1 MPHIFSFAQKRL
13 VVRSQSSKL
22 DATAANPF
30 YSLISNMATPAKI
43 IDQNLPTVA
52 LVGRVNVGKSTLFN
66 KILEQNKAIVSS
78 IAGTT
83 RTRNIGTVDWR
94 GKNFILVDTGGL
106 TFSEEVPLEKEIIE
120 QTEIAIKDA
129 DLIIFVVDIQA
140 GLLPQERE
148 LAKRLIKDKNRI
160 IFVANKADS
169 ERLRMNA
176 HEADWHKLGFGE
188 PFPVSA
194 ANGSNVGNLLDEVFK
209 RLGKTVRAG
218 SKTAKKPKTLKEMK
232 VIKVAMIGKPNV
244 GKSSLF
250 NDLVG
255 KKEVIVS
262 DMPHTT
268 REPHDT
274 LVEVDGQALLFV
286 DTAGIRRKANVSGE
300 LERAGIGKSIDA
312 IKRADIVLL
321 VLDASEPISVQD
333 QQLGGFLRENT
344 KSTIIVLNKWDL
356 VENTMTR
363 EVAKDGEKGDFAA
376 KESDAF
382 KNDFKQNIYA
392 TFPHL
397 DFAPIIFTSAKTKY
411 KIHQIFPLIMRAWEE
426 RHTIV
431 PEKDLKEF
439 FKKVTK
445 EHRPAR
451 GKGTKHPDVLSFH
464 QLHNNPPMFE
474 MMIKFQT
481 SIHFSYVRYME
492 NKLREAFGF
501 FAAPIVIKL
510 TKLKRTITIHK

>member
-1 MPHIFSFAQKRL
+1 
-13 VVRSQSSKL
+13 
-22 DATAANPF
+22 
-30 YSLISNMATPAKI
+30 MATPAKI
-43 IDQNLPTVA
+43 IDQKLPTIA

-78 IAGTT
+78 IPGTT
-83 RTRNIGTVDWR
+83 RTRNIGIVSWR
-94 GKNFILVDTGGL
+94 GKQFTLVDTGGL
-106 TFSEEVPLEKEIIE
+106 TFSDEIPLEKEIIE
-120 QTEIAIKDA
+120 QTEIAIKSA
-129 DLIIFVVDIQA
+129 DLIIFVVDVQA

-148 LAKRLIKDKNRI
+148 LGKRLIKDKNRI

-169 ERLRMNA
+169 ERLRMNI
-176 HEADWHKLGFGE
+176 HEADWHKLGLGE

-194 ANGSNVGNLLDEVFK
+194 ANGSNVGNLLDEIFK
-209 RLGKTVRAG
+209 RLEKARPNGKAG
-218 SKTAKKPKTLKEMK
+218 KKPKTLKELK
-232 VIKVAMIGKPNV
+232 VIKIAMIGKPNV

-300 LERAGIGKSIDA
+300 LEKAGIGKSIDA
-312 IKRADIVLL
+312 VKRADIVLL

-356 VENTMTR
+356 VEER
-363 EVAKDGEKGDFAA
+363 QKRVSRSGQQKGEVALISKDT
-376 KESDAF
+376 DAF

-392 TFPHL
+392 SFPHL
-397 DFAPIIFTSAKTKY
+397 DFAPIIFTSAKTQY
-411 KIHQIFPLIMRAWEE
+411 KLHQIFPLIFRAWTE

-431 PEKDLKEF
+431 PEAELKEF
-439 FKKVTK
+439 FKKITK
-445 EHRPAR
+445 EHRPSR
-451 GKGTKHPDVLSFH
+451 GKGTKHPEVLSFH
-464 QLHNNPPMFE
+464 QIHNNPPMFE

-481 SIHFSYVRYME
+481 SVHFSYVRYIE
-492 NKLREAFGF
+492 NRLREKFGF
-501 FAAPIVIKL
+501 FATPIVIKL
-510 TKLKRTITIHK
+510 TKLKRKITL

>member
-1 MPHIFSFAQKRL
+1 MS
-13 VVRSQSSKL
+13 
-22 DATAANPF
+22 
-30 YSLISNMATPAKI
+30 TPAKI
-43 IDQNLPTVA
+43 IDQNLPTIA

-83 RTRNIGTVDWR
+83 RTRNIGIVSWR
-94 GKNFILVDTGGL
+94 GKQFTLVDTGGL
-106 TFSEEVPLEKEIIE
+106 TFSDEIPLEKEIIE
-120 QTEIAIKDA
+120 QTEIAIKEA
-129 DLIIFVVDIQA
+129 DLIVFVVDIQA

-148 LAKRLIKDKNRI
+148 LAKRLMKKKAEI
-160 IFVANKADS
+160 IFVANKADN
-169 ERLRMNA
+169 EKLRMNA
-176 HEADWHKLGFGE
+176 HEADWRKLALGE

-209 RLGKTVRAG
+209 RLRSAHRQSGT
-218 SKTAKKPKTLKEMK
+218 SKRPKALKELK
-232 VIKVAMIGKPNV
+232 AIKIALIGKPNV
-244 GKSSLF
+244 GKSSIF

-262 DMPHTT
+262 DLPHTT

-274 LVEVDGQALLFV
+274 LVEVNGQPLIFV

-300 LERAGIGKSIDA
+300 LEKAGIGKSIDA

-356 VENTMTR
+356 VEDRQKRVSRLGQEKNK
-363 EVAKDGEKGDFAA
+363 VSLISKDT
-376 KESDAF
+376 DAY

-392 TFPHL
+392 SFPHL
-397 DFAPIIFTSAKTKY
+397 DFAPIIFTSAKTQY
-411 KIHQIFPLIMRAWEE
+411 KLHQIFPLIFRAWTE

-431 PEKDLKEF
+431 PEAELKEF

-445 EHRPAR
+445 EHRPSR
-451 GKGTKHPDVLSFH
+451 GKGTKHPEILSFH

-481 SIHFSYVRYME
+481 SIHFSYVRYIE
-492 NKLREAFGF
+492 NRLREKFGF
-501 FAAPIVIKL
+501 FASPIVIKL
-510 TKLKRTITIHK
+510 TKLKRKITI

>member
-1 MPHIFSFAQKRL
+1 MS
-13 VVRSQSSKL
+13 
-22 DATAANPF
+22 
-30 YSLISNMATPAKI
+30 TPAKI
-43 IDQNLPTVA
+43 IDQNLPAIA

-83 RTRNIGTVDWR
+83 RTRNIGIVSWR
-94 GKNFILVDTGGL
+94 GKQFTLVDTGGL
-106 TFSEEVPLEKEIIE
+106 TFSEEIPLEKEIIE
-120 QTEIAIKDA
+120 QTEIAIKEA
-129 DLIIFVVDIQA
+129 DLIVFVVDIQA

-148 LAKRLIKDKNRI
+148 LAKRLIKDKARI

-169 ERLRMNA
+169 ERLRMNVY
-176 HEADWHKLGFGE
+176 EADWHKLGLGE

-194 ANGSNVGNLLDEVFK
+194 ANGANVGNLLDEVFK
-209 RLGKTVRAG
+209 RLSKVSRAG
-218 SKTAKKPKTLKEMK
+218 KAGKRPKTLKELK
-232 VIKVAMIGKPNV
+232 IIKIAMIGKPNV

-250 NDLVG
+250 NNLVG

-262 DMPHTT
+262 DLPHTT

-300 LERAGIGKSIDA
+300 LEKAGIGKSIDA

-356 VENTMTR
+356 VEER
-363 EVAKDGEKGDFAA
+363 QKRVSQLGQQKGEVSLISKDT
-376 KESDAF
+376 DAF

-392 TFPHL
+392 SFPHL
-397 DFAPIIFTSAKTKY
+397 DFAPIIFTSAKTQY
-411 KIHQIFPLIMRAWEE
+411 KLHQIFPLIFRAWTE

-431 PEKDLKEF
+431 PEAELKEF

-445 EHRPAR
+445 EHRPSR
-451 GKGTKHPDVLSFH
+451 GKGTKHPDIMSFH

-492 NKLREAFGF
+492 NRLREKFGF
-501 FAAPIVIKL
+501 FASPIVIKL
-510 TKLKRTITIHK
+510 TKLKRKITL

>member
-1 MPHIFSFAQKRL
+1 
-13 VVRSQSSKL
+13 
-22 DATAANPF
+22 
-30 YSLISNMATPAKI
+30 MATPAKI
-43 IDQNLPTVA
+43 INQNLPTII

-66 KILEQNKAIVSS
+66 KILEENKAIVSA

-83 RTRNIGTVDWR
+83 RTRNIGIVNWR
-94 GKNFILVDTGGL
+94 GKNFTLVDTGGL

-120 QTEIAIKDA
+120 QTEMALKEA

-140 GLLPQERE
+140 GLLPQEKE
-148 LAKRLIKDKNRI
+148 LAKRLIKDKSKI

-169 ERLRMNA
+169 EQIRMNTY
-176 HEADWHKLGFGE
+176 EADWRKLGLGE

-194 ANGSNVGNLLDEVFK
+194 ANGANIGNLLDEIFK
-209 RLGKTVRAG
+209 RLGKTPKR
-218 SKTAKKPKTLKEMK
+218 PKTVKK
-232 VIKVAMIGKPNV
+232 ISPIRVAMIGKPNV

-255 KKEVIVS
+255 KHQVIVS

-274 LVEVDGQALLFV
+274 LVDVDGQPIIFV
-286 DTAGIRRKANVSGE
+286 DTAGIRRKSNVSGE
-300 LERAGIGKSIDA
+300 LERASIGKSIDA
-312 IKRADIVLL
+312 VKRADIILL
-321 VLDASEPISVQD
+321 VLDASEPLSVQD

-356 VENTMTR
+356 VEER
-363 EVAKDGEKGDFAA
+363 QKRISRPGEEKGETTMISKDTD
-376 KESDAF
+376 EF
-382 KNDFKQNIYA
+382 KNNFKEEIYA
-392 TFPHL
+392 NFPHL

-411 KIHQIFPLIMRAWEE
+411 KIHQMFPLIFRAWKE

-431 PEKDLKEF
+431 PEDELKEF

-445 EHRPAR
+445 QHRPSR
-451 GKGTKHPDVLSFH
+451 GKGTKHPEVMSFH
-464 QLHNNPPMFE
+464 QIHNNPPMFE

-481 SIHFSYVRYME
+481 SVHFSYVRYIE
-492 NKLREAFGF
+492 NRLRESFGF
-501 FAAPIVIKL
+501 FASPIVIKL
-510 TKLKRTITIHK
+510 TKLKRKITL

>member
-1 MPHIFSFAQKRL
+1 MS
-13 VVRSQSSKL
+13 
-22 DATAANPF
+22 
-30 YSLISNMATPAKI
+30 TPAKI
-43 IDQNLPTVA
+43 INQNLPTIA

-66 KILEQNKAIVSS
+66 KILERNKAIVSS

-83 RTRNIGTVDWR
+83 RTRNIGVVSWR
-94 GKNFILVDTGGL
+94 GKQLTLVDTGGL
-106 TFSEEVPLEKEIIE
+106 TFSDEIPLEKEIIE
-120 QTEIAIKDA
+120 QTEIAIKEA

-140 GLLPQERE
+140 GLLPQERQ
-148 LAKRLIKDKNRI
+148 LANRLIKDKSRI
-160 IFVANKADS
+160 LFVANKADS
-169 ERLRMNA
+169 ERLRMNTY
-176 HEADWHKLGFGE
+176 EADWHKLGLGE

-194 ANGSNVGNLLDEVFK
+194 ANGSNIGNLLDEIFK
-209 RLGKTVRAG
+209 RLGKTTKR
-218 SKTAKKPKTLKEMK
+218 PKTIKELK

-262 DMPHTT
+262 DLPHTT

-274 LVEVDGQALLFV
+274 LVEVDGQPLVFV
-286 DTAGIRRKANVSGE
+286 DTAGIRRKANVAGE
-300 LERAGIGKSIDA
+300 LEKAGIGKSIDA

-356 VENTMTR
+356 VENTMMR
-363 EVAKDGEKGDFAA
+363 KVSPDGKKKGGLADKD
-376 KESDAF
+376 SDAF

-392 TFPHL
+392 SFPHL

-411 KIHQIFPLIMRAWEE
+411 KIHLIFPLIFRAWTE

-431 PEKDLKEF
+431 PEDELKEF
-439 FKKVTK
+439 FKKVVK
-445 EHRPAR
+445 EHRPSR

-492 NKLREAFGF
+492 NRLREKFGF
-501 FAAPIVIKL
+501 FASPIVIKL
-510 TKLKRTITIHK
+510 TKLKRKIIL